1 MNNNVGKRGVTM
13 KKEFWESFARK
24 IVDLKEVTPFEMG
37 VLAGMSVKY
46 DFQTA
51 ANKTEA
57 DEMKSPA

>member
-1 MNNNVGKRGVTM
+1 M

-51 ANKTEA
+51 ASKTDV
-57 DEMKSPA
+57 DEMKNPA